1 MCAAAYASY
10 LTDIWHNSSINH
22 INVFLCV
29 FLEWSLFGSEH
40 VILRRPQEQT
50 LFLQNKS
57 RSCQLAKLGEVEK
70 RFSALS
76 RKCALVT
83 QAHRNLQQNGEEDTQ
98 AGRRHISMLSY
109 FGILVNDA
117 GYCIKQLQ

>member
-1 MCAAAYASY
+1 MFSPDKQSY
-10 LTDIWHNSSINH
+10 M
-22 INVFLCV
+22 
-29 FLEWSLFGSEH
+29 FLEWNFFVSGHKIFC
-40 VILRRPQEQT
+40 RPQEQT

-57 RSCQLAKLGEVEK
+57 RSSQLTKLGEVEK
-70 RFSALS
+70 RFSVLS

-98 AGRRHISMLSY
+98 AGRRHISMLSQ
-109 FGILVNDA
+109 FGMLVNDA